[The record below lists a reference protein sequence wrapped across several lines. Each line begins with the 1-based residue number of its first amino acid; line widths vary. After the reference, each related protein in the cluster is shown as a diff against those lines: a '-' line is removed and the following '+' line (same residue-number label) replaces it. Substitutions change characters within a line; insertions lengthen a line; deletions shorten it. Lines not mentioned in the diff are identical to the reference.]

1 MASVVGRAHLVA
13 KSSLR
18 SLAAFAVA
26 GRQVANFAPHIDGSG
41 QSLFSSLNPFS
52 NVTNNAN
59 NVKAKNVVRGFAAE
73 AEPVA
78 AAGKGAITQVRSYLL
93 RTALSF
99 FFSLDL
105 LARLLKKEEEEIQ
118 TQTKLVS
125 SLLKENESSEA

>member
-78 AAGKGAITQVRSYLL
+78 AAGKGAITQVGL
-93 RTALSF
+93 TSF
-99 FFSLDL
+99 EQRFPFSFPL
-105 LARLLKKEEEEIQ
+105 
-118 TQTKLVS
+118 TCSHVF
-125 SLLKENESSEA
+125 